1 MKEEDKEGYA
11 KFASDEFNAMIA
23 ELGAEFSKR
32 FPDGYRNEEA
42 MFFYESVLNQ
52 MSANLMAKVLC
63 ASSPRDM
70 GKAHLELHG
79 KFLDHFLVDEMETM
93 SLCGVVTDIFNDKNG
108 KE

>member
-1 MKEEDKEGYA
+1 MKEEDKESFG

-23 ELGAEFSKR
+23 ELGTEFFKR
-32 FPDGYRNEEA
+32 FPDSHQDEET

-63 ASSPRDM
+63 ASSPRKM
-70 GKAHLELHG
+70 GKTHLDLYG